1 MPTPMSPSTPNPA
14 NAVEAVGRNRG
25 RDRERVLVGVDV
37 FVVVGVDV
45 GIEGDSVRVSLLIC
59 SPSCG
64 PLLGVKRSSDG
75 LRIRRK
81 RGRKNSTPAMS
92 RWRWRRRSGHA
103 WERSHGMTG
112 TWQVNYAGRRLR

>member
-1 MPTPMSPSTPNPA
+1 VA
-14 NAVEAVGRNRG
+14 A
-25 RDRERVLVGVDV
+25 GVDV
-37 FVVVGVDV
+37 IVDPDEAVTVIVIVHGGVAIA
-45 GIEGDSVRVSLLIC
+45 GPASLLIR